1 MGRSL
6 GFARVILL
14 TGATG
19 LLGSAVLRRLV
30 ARGEPVRCLV
40 RDARRLGPERMHVQ
54 LASGDLADPGSFRN
68 ALRGVRTVVH
78 LAGAARDQ
86 PGATL
91 EELDGLAAYRLLRA
105 AERAGVRH
113 FAWTVPLCATPHH
126 PSRVHRSKALAAAA
140 IAAEAS
146 IPVTTFATSLLYAPG
161 DRALTRL
168 ERLALLPAVPLTGRG
183 VARTQPVWADDA
195 AEAIVTALDRP
206 DPVSERFDL
215 AGPEVLTHRQVV
227 SLVLRASGRRRRLVP
242 IPLALLRAVLK
253 VGETLAGPTA
263 FATWDEALLLAV
275 PLLSETGP
283 ADLER
288 LGVRPRRMA
297 EVLGAA

>member
-1 MGRSL
+1 
-6 GFARVILL
+6 VILL

-54 LASGDLADPGSFRN
+54 LATGDLADPGSFRN

-78 LAGAARDQ
+78 AAGAARDQ

-91 EELDGLAAYRLLRA
+91 EELDGLAAYRLVRA

-113 FAWTVPLCATPHH
+113 FAWTLPLGATPHH
-126 PSRVHRSKALAAAA
+126 PSRVYRSKALAATA
-140 IAAEAS
+140 IARS
-146 IPVTTFATSLLYAPG
+146 DLVVSTFATSLLYAPG
-161 DRALTRL
+161 DRHLARL

-183 VARTQPVWADDA
+183 AARTQPLWADDA
-195 AEAIVTALDRP
+195 ADGVLAALDRP
-206 DPVSERFDL
+206 DPVSERFEL
-215 AGPEVLTHRQVV
+215 AGPEILTHREVV

-242 IPLALLRAVLK
+242 IPLAVLRAGLRA
-253 VGETLAGPTA
+253 GETLAGPTA
-263 FATWDEALLLAV
+263 FVTWDEALMLAV
-275 PLLSETGP
+275 PMLAESGP

-288 LGVRPRRMA
+288 LGVHPRRMA